1 MTVLSGRATAGA
13 SSVLRTLLGGIF
25 ACFGLIIGGCGNHTL
40 HYGTVIVTVSS
51 DQGPFQA
58 YIAEMT
64 AFYLTQSGGGIG
76 YSYQGVTGLGK
87 TIDFTRLSDT
97 TELFGAPAVIEGTYA
112 SATFSFN
119 YALNGA
125 NKVAAQLYVNVNGQS
140 KQATLVDPTSTASP
154 PGVPGVVTYTVK
166 FDPSNLLVVKAGAP
180 VFLDFHFDTSAAS
193 LIDTSGSTPSVKVR
207 PFMTASTQPPA
218 LSRPLRTRGEFVTV
232 NNSSNTFTINSVAF
246 FESPSYVT
254 AAQGAIQIQPNNQT
268 TYDVNGTVYRGAAGL
283 TAIAA
288 LPINT
293 TISAYGTLG
302 SVSGQ
307 EPIFNA
313 TQVYAGTS
321 TQNVLATLVT
331 GTVASR
337 SGNVIHVRNAEMTQ
351 TSSQSVLAANSATG
365 IVVTYANDLPVT
377 VGSSTVVHV
386 DGDPEATASLQS
398 VSIGQQVFIEGLSS
412 SSDATTLITTAVDAT
427 AGLIRLTPT
436 PVWGTLVGAQAASA
450 TVDVLWLG
458 GVQPSALTFTGTG
471 SASGADADPTAYVI
485 NTGSVDLSAQPAG
498 SLFRFDGLVT
508 PYGSAAPPNSP
519 DFTATAATAGSATDQ
534 VLAIEWTGTGTTAP
548 FLSSANS
555 GLVVNMSN
563 PALGATHYIQT
574 GPSLIDLTNPAV
586 TPTIVPDPSI
596 TGQFA
601 IGNPVTSTGILM
613 FNSFSSYVTQL
624 GTSLNGTNTILKL
637 TATGKWNAA
646 TNTFTAYRINMVQNQ

>member
-1 MTVLSGRATAGA
+1 MTVLSGRATVGA
-13 SSVLRTLLGGIF
+13 SSVLRTLLGGVF
-25 ACFGLIIGGCGNHTL
+25 AFFGLIIGGCGNHTL
-40 HYGTVIVTVSS
+40 HYGTVIVTVTS
-51 DQGPFQA
+51 DPGPFQA
-58 YIAEMT
+58 YITDMS
-64 AFYLTQSGGGIG
+64 AFYLTQTGGGIG

-87 TIDFTRLSDT
+87 TIDFTRLSDR

-119 YALNGA
+119 YGTSSQGNPTL
-125 NKVAAQLYVNVNGQS
+125 AAQLYLDVNGQAT
-140 KQATLVDPTSTASP
+140 KATLVDPNSTANP
-154 PGVPGVVTYTVK
+154 PAVPGVVTYTVK
-166 FDPSNLLVVKAGAP
+166 FDPSHPLVVKGGAP
-180 VFLDFHFDTSAAS
+180 AFLDFHFDTSAAS
-193 LIDTSGSTPSVKVR
+193 LVSISGTTASIKVR
-207 PFMTASTQPPA
+207 PFMTASTQPPT
-218 LSRPLRTRGEFVTV
+218 LTRPLRARGEFVTV
-232 NNSSNTFTINSVAF
+232 NKGSNTITINSVAF
-246 FESPSYVT
+246 FEAPSYVT
-254 AAQGAIQIQPNNQT
+254 GAQGAIQIQPTDQT

-283 TAIAA
+283 AAIAT

-302 SVSGQ
+302 SLSGQ

-331 GTVASR
+331 GTIASR
-337 SGNVIHVRNAEMTQ
+337 SGSVIHVRNAEMTQ
-351 TSSQSVLAANSATG
+351 SSSQSALAANSSTG
-365 IVVTYANDLPVT
+365 LVVSYAGDVAVT
-377 VGSSTVVHV
+377 VGSSTVVHI
-386 DGDPEATASLQS
+386 DGDPEATATVQSL
-398 VSIGQQVFIEGLSS
+398 SIGQQVFVEGL
-412 SSDATTLITTAVDAT
+412 ATSADTTSGITTAVDAS
-427 AGLIRLTPT
+427 AGLIRATSTPL
-436 PVWGTLVGAQAASA
+436 WGTLTAAQAGSA
-450 TVDVLWLG
+450 TVDVLSLG
-458 GVQPSALTFTGTG
+458 GVAPSALTFTGTG
-471 SASGADADPTAYVI
+471 SASGADADPTAYAI

-508 PYGSAAPPNSP
+508 PFGSAPP
-519 DFTATAATAGSATDQ
+519 DFTASTATDGSATDQ

-548 FLSSANS
+548 FLSTGSS

-563 PALGATHYIQT
+563 AALGTTHYIQT

-601 IGNPVTSTGILM
+601 IGNSVTSTGILM
-613 FNSFSSYVTQL
+613 FNSFASYLTQL